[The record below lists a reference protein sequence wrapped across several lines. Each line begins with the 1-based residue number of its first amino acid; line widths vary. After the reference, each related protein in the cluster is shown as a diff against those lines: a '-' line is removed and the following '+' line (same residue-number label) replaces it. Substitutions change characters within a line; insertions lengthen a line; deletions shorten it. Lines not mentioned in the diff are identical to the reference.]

1 MTWVQR
7 NRTHIQAENPN
18 SSVIQLLIHH
28 FVEVFDLV
36 LHYPFSDTYQV
47 LLSYSDTL
55 LHISFVIF
63 FIFIHVL
70 LLKQNSS

>member
-36 LHYPFSDTYQV
+36 LHYPLSDTYQV